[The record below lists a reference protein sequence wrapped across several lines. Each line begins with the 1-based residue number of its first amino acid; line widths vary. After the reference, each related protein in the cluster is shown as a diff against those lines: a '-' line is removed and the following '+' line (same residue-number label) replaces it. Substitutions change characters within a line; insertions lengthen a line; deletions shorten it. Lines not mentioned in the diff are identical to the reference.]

1 MDVVMVMDIQRFMI
15 IATMLDIQIKSLRWS
30 LDFRV
35 FVSLIL
41 SSAPVI
47 ESENWFVMP
56 SVKGDLCSIEFRAT

>member
-47 ESENWFVMP
+47 ESEN
-56 SVKGDLCSIEFRAT
+56 